1 MINHD
6 PNRQV
11 RGTVTK
17 LETLP
22 QTNHMSHPDLDPDR
36 DPIQVRGTVTKLETL
51 PQTNH
56 MSHPNPD
63 PDRDPVQV
71 RGTVTKLETL
81 PQTNHMSHPNP
92 DPDRDPIQVR
102 GTVTNLETLPQ
113 TNNISHPNC
122 DPVQVRDQ
130 DSNLKF
136 QGHHRSEGHYCQ
148 GYLTHLYQSV
158 ILLNNLCKGRKTR
171 PRK

>member
-22 QTNHMSHPDLDPDR
+22 QTNHMSHPD
-36 DPIQVRGTVTKLETL
+36 
-51 PQTNH
+51 
-56 MSHPNPD
+56 PD

-81 PQTNHMSHPNP
+81 PQANHISHL
-92 DPDRDPIQVR
+92 DPDQDPVQVR
-102 GTVTNLETLPQ
+102 GTVTNLDMLLQ
-113 TNNISHPNC
+113 ANHINHQ
-122 DPVQVRDQ
+122 DPDRDHVQIRDP

-136 QGHHRSEGHYCQ
+136 QGHHHGEGHYSQ
-148 GYLTHLYQSV
+148 GYLSHLHQSV